1 MKMGVPI
8 RRISELF
15 VLLAVTLTC
24 CRHQE
29 ETASPLR
36 MTITEAVYASGT
48 LIPGEEYR
56 VLANTD
62 GVIQAQYVEENDLVK
77 AGQVLFS
84 LSSGPRRV
92 QEDLLA
98 KSYEVVKRKNDN
110 QSPQLEELDRK
121 IALAME
127 RYKADSLHEARL
139 RRLLDQSAVS
149 QYEWEQAE
157 LKKIAGKTEWKSL
170 MDARKNWLYL
180 ADLEVKQAENQWK
193 TLQSQNREGEIRSV
207 INGRIYR
214 IFREKGERVNPGESL
229 ALIGSADVWKLSL
242 TIDERD
248 YGLVRTGQKV
258 LVRMDAF
265 PGRTFEARLE
275 TIFPYLNRA
284 EQSFTAEAVFN
295 EPFEGGIYGLNL
307 EANIIVREKENAL
320 CIPVSALAEGDSIWV
335 ESPSGSEKKPVKT
348 GIRSLDWVEI
358 TEGLSESDLYII
370 TKKRKG

>member
-157 LKKIAGKTEWKSL
+157 LKKIAGKTEWKS
-170 MDARKNWLYL
+170 
-180 ADLEVKQAENQWK
+180 
-193 TLQSQNREGEIRSV
+193 
-207 INGRIYR
+207 
-214 IFREKGERVNPGESL
+214 P
-229 ALIGSADVWKLSL
+229 
-242 TIDERD
+242 
-248 YGLVRTGQKV
+248 
-258 LVRMDAF
+258 
-265 PGRTFEARLE
+265 PTFFHDFGKR
-275 TIFPYLNRA
+275 
-284 EQSFTAEAVFN
+284 
-295 EPFEGGIYGLNL
+295 
-307 EANIIVREKENAL
+307 
-320 CIPVSALAEGDSIWV
+320 
-335 ESPSGSEKKPVKT
+335 
-348 GIRSLDWVEI
+348 
-358 TEGLSESDLYII
+358 ESDSMII
-370 TKKRKG
+370 QTE